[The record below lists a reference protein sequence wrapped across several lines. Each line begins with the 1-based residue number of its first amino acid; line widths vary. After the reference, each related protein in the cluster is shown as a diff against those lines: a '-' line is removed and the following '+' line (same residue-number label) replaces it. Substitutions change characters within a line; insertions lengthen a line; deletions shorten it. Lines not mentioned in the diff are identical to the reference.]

1 MPYPVSPPPLPA
13 MIDVVPG
20 EFSDT
25 AITALTSES
34 SSPES
39 APNSAAPLPV
49 ASTASSATPSL
60 SIDLQILDPQFL
72 EGYPTNYISQNQA
85 ESLGSFLE
93 VGLPAPVPA
102 ASPIAS
108 DTAEPGFPDLLAP
121 QVDPEIAQEET
132 VQEETYSSTLPAS
145 RLPELAYYP
154 NLSQARL
161 TQDWLAQN
169 NTQPLNDSLEDSVPD
184 ALEASP
190 EVVPE
195 SVPEDATE
203 VAPEVIPSEELAPQ
217 ESVPEENIL
226 ENPGSIDPPAQDQP
240 QDNPAEPSVLP
251 PGSGSTDRE
260 PLPVD
265 PAATAD
271 VLELNADRQE
281 YDERNRV
288 FQAEGNVEL
297 LFRGARL
304 TSTRLLV
311 NIPNRIAVAEGD
323 AVLTRGSQIL
333 QGDRIEY
340 NLVQNQG
347 TILGARGQL
356 LLPAISD
363 DTAATP
369 PITTE
374 SGQPPLDQPLQV
386 LGSPGGLT
394 FGVTTPGQSTD
405 IGGAGGEGVG
415 RLRYEADQIEF
426 SGAVWEAT
434 NVRITNDPFSPPE
447 LELRSSRVTVTPLG
461 PGRTEIRARN
471 PRLVFDQGFS
481 LPLLQNRF
489 IIDNRERNPGLLS
502 FGFDERDRGGF
513 FVERGFDFS
522 LARGLALLS
531 LTPQVLVQRAID
543 EGFGASSFGLI
554 ARLDVNP
561 SPTTSIEGNAT
572 FTTFDFDDFEDTFR
586 GSFRA
591 QQIVFRHTAALEY
604 SYRDRLYNGSLGFQD
619 VQSSLG
625 LVVTSP
631 TYRLGNTGINLVYQ
645 AGAQYINSD
654 ANSRRLDESEIRD
667 LLDFNEDGTRD
678 NNRIDLTRYQA
689 AVSLNRVFLLW
700 AGRPLPPTPDQGLR
714 YTPNPIVPYV
724 GLYTALRGVF
734 SAYSNGDTQSVL
746 SPTVGL
752 SGQFGNFSRPFLDY
766 TGFGISYSYNAV
778 GGETPFNFDRV
789 NDIQTLTL
797 SLNQQIYGPFRF
809 GVRSTFY
816 LESRNDREN
825 DADTTFTLEYS
836 RRTYSITLSYSPQ
849 RESGAVGLRISD
861 FNWVGDPGPFTGL
874 GADDVSGGVR
884 IPGE

>member
-1 MPYPVSPPPLPA
+1 MPYPVLPPPLPA
-13 MIDVVPG
+13 IIDVVPG
-20 EFSDT
+20 ESSD
-25 AITALTSES
+25 AAMMAPTSE

-39 APNSAAPLPV
+39 APGSTAPLP
-49 ASTASSATPSL
+49 TPLPTPSTL
-60 SIDLQILDPQFL
+60 PSASIDLQILDPLFL
-72 EGYPTNYISQNQA
+72 EGYPTNNFPQNQS
-85 ESLGSFLE
+85 ESLGAPVE
-93 VGLPAPVPA
+93 VGLPVTSQSTP
-102 ASPIAS
+102 PITS
-108 DTAEPGFPDLLAP
+108 VIAEPAHPDLHGP
-121 QVDPEIAQEET
+121 RFDRGSTSQVEA
-132 VQEETYSSTLPAS
+132 YSSTIPAS
-145 RLPELAYYP
+145 RMPEL
-154 NLSQARL
+154 S
-161 TQDWLAQN
+161 TDSILAQDQFAEDRFAQD
-169 NTQPLNDSLEDSVPD
+169 NTQPLNDSLENSLDTVPT
-184 ALEASP
+184 AP
-190 EVVPE
+190 NTVP
-195 SVPEDATE
+195 E
-203 VAPEVIPSEELAPQ
+203 VAPEDIAP
-217 ESVPEENIL
+217 ENTA
-226 ENPGSIDPPAQDQP
+226 PPAQDLPLENPPDTSAPQP
-240 QDNPAEPSVLP
+240 DR
-251 PGSGSTDRE
+251 GSSNNE
-260 PLPVD
+260 APPVD
-265 PAATAD
+265 PATTAD

-323 AVLTRGSQIL
+323 AVLTRGSQVL

-347 TILGARGQL
+347 TVLGARGQL
-356 LLPAISD
+356 VLPTISD
-363 DTAATP
+363 DTAPTP
-369 PITTE
+369 PVSETTT
-374 SGQPPLDQPLQV
+374 PPLEQPLQV
-386 LGSPGGLT
+386 FGSTGGLT

-405 IGGAGGEGVG
+405 TPGTQGEGVG

-447 LELRSSRVTVTPLG
+447 LELRSNRVTITPLG

-481 LPLLQNRF
+481 LPLLQDRF

-522 LARGLALLS
+522 AARGIALIS

-554 ARLDVNP
+554 ARLNVNP

-572 FTTFDFDDFEDTFR
+572 FTTFDFEDFEDTFR

-631 TYRLGNTGINLVYQ
+631 TYRLGNTDISLVYQ
-645 AGAQYINSD
+645 AGVQYINSD
-654 ANSRRLDESEIRD
+654 ANSSRLAEPEIRD

-678 NNRIDLTRYQA
+678 NNRIDLARYQA
-689 AVSLNRVFLLW
+689 AVSLTRFAYLW
-700 AGRPLPPTPDQGLR
+700 TGRPLPPTPDQGLR
-714 YTPNPIVPYV
+714 YTPNPVLPFV
-724 GLYTALRGVF
+724 GLFGSLRGVF

-746 SPTVGL
+746 TPSVGI

-789 NDIQTLTL
+789 NDIQTLTV

-816 LESRNDREN
+816 LESRNQREN

-836 RRTYSITLSYSPQ
+836 RRTYSVTLSYSPQ
-849 RESGAVGLRISD
+849 REAGAIGLRISD

-874 GADDVSGGVR
+874 GADEVSGGVR